1 MLICSSN
8 LELLIK
14 SDFELTFYMFQ
25 AKFLLGLPLFV
36 DQVVLYDGRKWLGK
50 GRILIC
56 I

>member
-25 AKFLLGLPLFV
+25 VKLLLGLPLFV
-36 DQVVLYDGRKWLGK
+36 DQEVLYDGRKWLGK
-50 GRILIC
+50 GRILIR